1 MCRRTMHWRCAAI
14 VATIMLCLTSRATIA
29 HGQRARFELNPSP
42 SGAKWYKGNTHTHT
56 LNSDGDTSPEE
67 VARWYKSH
75 GYAFLVLSD
84 HNVFT
89 DPKSLASLMD
99 STFLLLPGEEVT
111 TAFQNA
117 AVHVNAL
124 AVTRVI
130 PASKD
135 STLLGT
141 VQKAVDAIRAE
152 HAVPHINHPNFLW
165 SVDSATLFR
174 VKNDKLFEIFNGHP
188 LTNNIGGGDWPGME
202 EVWDGLLSAG
212 KRMYG
217 IAVDDA
223 HNFQG
228 EFAPDKANPG
238 RGWLVIRAP
247 ALETRALVTAL
258 EAGQY
263 YASSGVMLDD
273 IVTTATSLQFRIT
286 QKGSFKYAT
295 HFIGARGKL
304 LAIDRSLTP
313 TYTLRGTEAYVR
325 AKVMDSGG
333 ASAWVQPQ
341 FTSVYKNQAPDSERA
356 SAGIT
361 DTLRI
366 HYVGY
371 AVGTER
377 YTINA
382 TNGGLLLN
390 ADIDYTD
397 RARRTHL
404 ASSLQMSADF
414 SPRQLEI
421 SRITDSASHVETRIN
436 IDGATAHVIARGETT
451 TVAIPAVAAVINGT
465 APVSQHLALVRYWLA
480 HGKPAS
486 LAVVPGG
493 PTNTVHIEQRGRD
506 TLTLNGRRLVFD
518 RFMVDGVVWGK
529 ESVWL
534 DRELRLAAFT
544 TAGGGGL
551 SFEAVRVELDALFE
565 KFQALAARD
574 RMADL
579 ARMTKS
585 VTPIATGTV
594 ALVGATLI
602 DGTGH
607 DAVTDATIIV
617 TKGRITSVG
626 PRAKIKVPNG
636 TRVID
641 MRGKTIM
648 PGLWEMHGHLMQ
660 IEWGPVYLAS
670 GVTTARDMGN
680 VIPFVLPFRDAIQ
693 HGALGPRMLLAGLI
707 DGGGPN
713 AFGAINAQTPAE
725 GRAAVRRYHA
735 LGFEQMKLYSLL
747 QPAVVAAIC
756 DEAHKL
762 GMTVTGHVPT
772 SLSLLAAID
781 SGMDQ
786 IAHLPIRGDASSDSV
801 KSIIA
806 ALKAHGT
813 VIDPTASWGEIL
825 GRALTEPVSSFQPG
839 VAHLPPVLE
848 QRITRMGTAGIDAN
862 TAHTRLARTLGI
874 IKALHDAGVPV
885 VVGTDEGVP
894 GFSVFREIELYVQSG
909 FSPMEA
915 LRAATAVPARA
926 MHLDGDVGTLE
937 IGKRADLIVLD
948 ANPLDRIENI
958 RSVQMVMRNGTL
970 YRSADVWRAVGF
982 P

>member
-1 MCRRTMHWRCAAI
+1 MLPSAMRSRCRAI
-14 VATIMLCLTSRATIA
+14 VAAILFCLTSRATTA
-29 HGQRARFELNPSP
+29 HGQRARFELNPAP
-42 SGAKWYKGNTHTHT
+42 SGSKWYKGNTHTHT
-56 LNSDGDTSPEE
+56 LNSDGDTSPED

-89 DPKSLASLMD
+89 DPKILASLMD

-111 TAFQNA
+111 TAFQKA

-124 AVTRVI
+124 AITRVI
-130 PASKD
+130 PAPKD

-174 VKNDKLFEIFNGHP
+174 VKHDKLFEIFNGHP

-238 RGWLVIRAP
+238 RGWLVIHAP

-273 IVTTATSLQFRIT
+273 VATTATSLQLRIT
-286 QKGSFKYAT
+286 QRGSFKYT
-295 HFIGARGKL
+295 TQFIGAHGKI
-304 LAIDRSLTP
+304 LATDKSLTP
-313 TYTLRGTEAYVR
+313 TYTLRGTETYVR

-341 FTSVYKNQAPDSERA
+341 FTSAYRNQLPYTERESA
-356 SAGIT
+356 SIT

-371 AVGTER
+371 GVGTER
-377 YTINA
+377 YSISTTSN
-382 TNGGLLLN
+382 GLLLTD
-390 ADIDYTD
+390 DIDYTD

-404 ASSLQMSADF
+404 VSSLQMAPDF
-414 SPRQLEI
+414 SPRLLEV
-421 SRITDSASHVETRIN
+421 SRITDSTSRVETHIAF
-436 IDGATAHVIARGETT
+436 DGATAHVIARGETT
-451 TVAIPAVAAVINGT
+451 TVAVPAIAAVINGT
-465 APVSQHLALVRYWLA
+465 APVAQHLALVRYWLA
-480 HGKPAS
+480 HGRPAA

-493 PTNTVHIEQRGRD
+493 PTNIVHIAQRGRD

-518 RFMVDGVVWGK
+518 RFMIDGVVWGK

-551 SFEAVRVELDALFE
+551 SFEAVRLELDPLFE
-565 KFQALAARD
+565 KFQTLAARD

-579 ARMTKS
+579 AQMTRS
-585 VTPIATGTV
+585 VTPVATGST
-594 ALVGATLI
+594 AFVGATLI

-607 DAVTDATIIV
+607 DAVTDATIV
-617 TKGRITSVG
+617 VKNGRITSVG
-626 PRAKIKVPNG
+626 PRATTKVPSG

-641 MRGKTIM
+641 VHGKTIM

-680 VIPFVLPFRDAIQ
+680 VIPFVIPFRDAIQ
-693 HGALGPRMLLAGLI
+693 RGALGPRMLLAGLI

-713 AFGAINAQTPAE
+713 AFGAINAQTPDE

-756 DEAHKL
+756 NEAHKL

-806 ALKAHGT
+806 ALRAHGT
-813 VIDPTASWGEIL
+813 VIDPTVSWGEIL
-825 GRALTEPVSSFQPG
+825 GHALTEPVSNFQPG
-839 VAHLPPVLE
+839 VSHLPPVLA

-874 IKALHDAGVPV
+874 IKALHEAGVPIV
-885 VVGTDEGVP
+885 AGTDEGVP
-894 GFSVFREIELYVQSG
+894 GFSVYREIELYVQAG

-915 LRAATAVPARA
+915 LRAATAIPARA

-937 IGKRADLIVLD
+937 VGKRADLIVLD

-970 YRSADVWRAVGF
+970 FRSADVWRAVGF
-982 P
+982 H